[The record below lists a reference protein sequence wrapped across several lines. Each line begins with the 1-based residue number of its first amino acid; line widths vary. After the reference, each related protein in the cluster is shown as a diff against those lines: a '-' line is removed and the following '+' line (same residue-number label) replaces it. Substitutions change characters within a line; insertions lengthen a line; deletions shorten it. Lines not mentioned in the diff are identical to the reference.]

1 MKNKT
6 TRIISIILISLTGL
20 MVAMSGI
27 MKVIGSEEIVQK
39 MSAGGFGPYI
49 TLFGII
55 ELVSVAFLFFRKT
68 FKTGFLLLCCY
79 LGGAL
84 AVELS
89 AGEPPI
95 AAFLLTVLWV
105 GSYLRD
111 KSLFAA
117 EVKTI

>member
-1 MKNKT
+1 MTNKT
-6 TRIISIILISLTGL
+6 TRIISIILISLTSL
-20 MVAMSGI
+20 MVAMSGV
-27 MKVIGSEEIVQK
+27 MKVIGAEELVQK

-55 ELVSVAFLFFRKT
+55 ELVSVVFLLFRKT
-68 FKTGFLLLCCY
+68 YKIGFLLLCCY

-89 AGEPPI
+89 THQFPT
-95 AAFLLTVLWV
+95 AALLLILLWV

-111 KSLFAA
+111 KALFLTEA
-117 EVKTI
+117 KTV